1 MNMVSHTPMNAAGPA
16 SLPRRDLIAIFAY
29 LNRRGEELK
38 PERDPEAQADG
49 VLHMLA
55 QAARMQ

>member
-1 MNMVSHTPMNAAGPA
+1 MVSITPFNAAAPA

-38 PERDPEAQADG
+38 PERDPAAQADG
-49 VLHMLA
+49 VLQLLA
-55 QAARMQ
+55 SAARMQ

>member
-1 MNMVSHTPMNAAGPA
+1 MVSFTPLNAHQQA

-29 LNRRGEELK
+29 LNRRGEELN

-49 VLHMLA
+49 VLQLLA
-55 QAARMQ
+55 RAARMQ

>member
-1 MNMVSHTPMNAAGPA
+1 MVSTTPLNAAAPG

-38 PERDPEAQADG
+38 PERDPAAQADG
-49 VLHMLA
+49 VLQLLA
-55 QAARMQ
+55 SAARMQ